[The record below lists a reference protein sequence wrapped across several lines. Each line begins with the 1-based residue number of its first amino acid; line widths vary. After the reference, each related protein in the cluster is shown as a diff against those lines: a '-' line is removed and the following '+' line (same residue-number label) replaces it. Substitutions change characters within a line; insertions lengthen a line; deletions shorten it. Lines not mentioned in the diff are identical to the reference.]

1 MLTIIADSNIAHLH
15 DYFNEEVLK
24 HPIKVVEMA
33 GRDITA
39 AVIEEHQPD
48 ALLIRSVTPVDAK
61 LLDNNQSLQFIGS
74 ATIGTDHVNESY
86 LSLRG
91 IRFANAAGCSK
102 HSVAQYVLSAI
113 LQLRPEYWPNAA
125 ATMTAADKP
134 VKLGII
140 GLGNIGGTLARYA
153 QDLGWEV
160 LGYDPF
166 QPASVINNASFEQVL
181 TQSDVI
187 SLHVPLTMPG
197 HSELPTYHMID
208 AQALAKMPSTTMLIN
223 TARGPVISE
232 LDLLAELDKNPQ
244 RQVVLDVFENEPV
257 VPAHLLNR
265 LAIATPHI
273 AGYTLE
279 GKLRGTQI
287 IFDTFVRSYGEKGA
301 DILTIKE
308 QDLMADLL
316 PENPYQWQELT
327 QNPEKLTEFYDI
339 KADDKLLR
347 EALDETASRVEAQA
361 FDALRKNY
369 TLRREWLFE
378 R

>member
-15 DYFNEEVLK
+15 DYFNEEILK
-24 HPIKVVEMA
+24 HPINVIEMA
-33 GRDITA
+33 GRDITPEA
-39 AVIEEHQPD
+39 LEQHQPD

-61 LLDNNQSLQFIGS
+61 LLDKNQSVKFVGS
-74 ATIGTDHVNESY
+74 ATIGTDHVNEGY
-86 LSLRG
+86 VSLRG

-113 LQLRPEYWPNAA
+113 LQLRPDYWSANE
-125 ATMTAADKP
+125 DKP
-134 VKLGII
+134 VKVGII
-140 GLGNIGGTLARYA
+140 GLGNIGSTLARYA
-153 QDLGWEV
+153 LDLGWEV

-166 QPASVINNASFEQVL
+166 QSASIINNASLDQVL
-181 TQSDVI
+181 TESDVI
-187 SLHVPLTMPG
+187 SLHVPLTMLG

-208 AQALAKMPSTTMLIN
+208 AAALAKIPQQTLLIN
-223 TARGPVISE
+223 TARGPVVSE
-232 LDLLAELDKNPQ
+232 ADLLAELDKSPQ
-244 RQVVLDVFENEPV
+244 RQVVLDVFEHEPQ
-257 VPAHLLNR
+257 VPAQLLKK

-287 IFDTFVRSYGEKGA
+287 IFDNFVRSYGEKGA

-316 PENPYQWQELT
+316 PDNPYHWQDLK
-327 QNPEKLTEFYDI
+327 QAPEKLVEFYDI
-339 KADDKLLR
+339 KADDSLLR
-347 EALDETASRVEAQA
+347 EALDESASAVEGQA

-369 TLRREWLFE
+369 ALRREWLFE

>member
-39 AVIEEHQPD
+39 EALDAHQPD

-61 LLDNNQSLQFIGS
+61 LLDNNHSLQFIGS

-102 HSVAQYVLSAI
+102 HSVAQYVMSAI

-125 ATMTAADKP
+125 ATTTVTAKP

-153 QDLGWEV
+153 LDLGWEV

-181 TQSDVI
+181 TQSNVI

-197 HSELPTYHMID
+197 HSELPTCHMIN
-208 AQALAKMPSTTMLIN
+208 AQALAKIPSTTMLIN

-232 LDLLAELDKNPQ
+232 SDLLADLEQNPK
-244 RQVVLDVFENEPV
+244 RQVVLDVFEHEPV
-257 VPAHLLNR
+257 VSAELLNK
-265 LAIATPHI
+265 LAIVTPHI

-301 DILTIKE
+301 GILTIKD
-308 QDLMADLL
+308 QDLMAELL
-316 PENPYQWQELT
+316 PENPYQWQELK
-327 QNPEKLTEFYDI
+327 QDPKKLTEFYDI

-369 TLRREWLFE
+369 ALRREWLF
-378 R
+378 